1 MNKAGAFL
9 RSINIRRAE
18 SMPPMVAK
26 IRFRKVK
33 RGQAVT
39 PTYESAK
46 AAGFDLTTAE
56 HVVLQPGT
64 VALVTTG
71 LVIACPPGHML
82 YLTFRSSTPK
92 RYGVMVLEGIL
103 DEDYCGDDDHVK
115 LQLWNFT
122 DKPQTIP
129 LGTRIAQGIFV
140 PVTRGEFVEVDKMGE
155 SRGGFGSTG

>member
-9 RSINIRRAE
+9 RNMNIRRAE
-18 SMPPMVAK
+18 SVPPMVAK
-26 IRFRKVK
+26 IRFRKVG
-33 RGQAVT
+33 RNAET
-39 PTYESAK
+39 PKYESAK

-56 HVVLQPGT
+56 HVVLQPDSI
-64 VALVTTG
+64 ALVTTN

-92 RYGVMVLEGIL
+92 RHGVMVLEGIL

-140 PVTRGEFVEVDKMGE
+140 PVTRGEFIEVENMGK